1 MLNKLLTKL
10 LNKTEPEIKE
20 LIYDGDNLKDD
31 AFEIIYPIYELQVA
45 KKNKVIFDNAEKK
58 GRSES
63 LTKLENDAKI
73 KYQVQSDKQGIEL
86 FDEIISKKGNS
97 QLDENA
103 VKSNPLYLALE
114 SKIANEYVPKTEHE
128 KVANEFNEYK
138 TKSEKAAQF
147 SNIKMEA
154 LKQFDANK
162 FLVSSDPVRAA
173 NQREDFVNK
182 LNAFDFEKI
191 GDNYY
196 LMQDGKRLEDNN
208 GAPITLS
215 KHIKDEGLKYF
226 DIDIG
231 GNGGSGGEGGAKS
244 YSFKSEDDYNSAL
257 DTAKTPEERFAI
269 QDAYRASKGM
279 APVQI

>member
-1 MLNKLLTKL
+1 MLDKLLTKL
-10 LNKTEPEIKE
+10 LNKTEDEIKA
-20 LIYDGDNLKDD
+20 LIYDGDKLKDD
-31 AFEIIYPIYELQVA
+31 AFEIIYPIIENGQT
-45 KKNKVIFDNAEKK
+45 KKQKTMFDNGVKK
-58 GRSES
+58 GQSES
-63 LTKLENDAKI
+63 LTKLENDVKI
-73 KYQVQSDKQGIEL
+73 KYQVQSEKQGIEL

-128 KVANEFNEYK
+128 KVTNEFTEYK
-138 TKSEKAAQF
+138 TKSEKASQF
-147 SNIKMEA
+147 ASIKMEA

-208 GAPITLS
+208 GSPITLS
-215 KHIKDEGLKYF
+215 KHVKDEGLKYF

-231 GNGGSGGEGGAKS
+231 GNGGGSEGGSKS
-244 YSFKSEDDYNSAL
+244 YSFKSEDDYNVAL
-257 DTAKTPEERFAI
+257 DKAKTSEERFAI
-269 QDAYRASKGM
+269 QDAYYASIGK